1 MEARRTYIAIIEPF
15 AVRNTQICR
24 TDATD
29 TTATGTDK
37 NWENVQKPIYLG
49 VYVGDYGSVL
59 NEVVDEFN
67 IDPENIDLIDADS
80 DSRIL

>member
-1 MEARRTYIAIIEPF
+1 MERRIYVAVIKQI

-24 TDATD
+24 TDAL
-29 TTATGTDK
+29 AAEKDK
-37 NWENVQKPIYLG
+37 NWEDFQKPIYLG
-49 VYVGDYGSVL
+49 TYVGDYGSVL